1 MDELL
6 QEIPNYEPLI
16 IPPRDGKPHNIDLN
30 KKWTPLGL
38 FLLFWTPELL
48 QNVYKETNSFRYRS
62 QISEK
67 RPWKPILKIEL
78 LHFFGTCFLLGL
90 YHQPIRKYAYNS

>member
-6 QEIPNYEPLI
+6 QEIPDFEPINVDLR
-16 IPPRDGKPHNIDLN
+16 PGKPDNIDLS

-48 QNVYKETNSFRYRS
+48 QEVYNQTNSYGYR
-62 QISEK
+62 E
-67 RPWKPILKIEL
+67 
-78 LHFFGTCFLLGL
+78 
-90 YHQPIRKYAYNS
+90 